1 MTFPQELF
9 FLSDVSVLLL
19 PAEGRRV
26 IVLCPVPSSDP
37 NEPLNW
43 SPARKTCHF
52 TLVLAVTCLVFTAL
66 SIQQIFWQLMAQDLN
81 VTYTQLNCAISLN
94 FVGLATGCALFTPFA
109 KKYGRRPVYLMSTAL
124 MVVASFWSGEIK
136 TLPELYITNLLQ
148 GLAGATNEAIVQ
160 ITIVDLFFVHHR
172 GGMNTLYITM
182 MMIGSFLT
190 PMAAGSQATRQGWRW
205 SYRTMG
211 ISNAPLLV
219 LFVFFYEESKYTPT
233 IEGISAGLG
242 PQDDAHQVP
251 SDGTGNKLDLK
262 TTSRAEDCG
271 LTDPILDYSIPM
283 RTWRERLPMVTYTS
297 EPIWSYFYRPFVI
310 LFTFPAVLCC
320 ALQYTCGVV
329 WLTILASMIAL
340 VFPPPPYEF
349 TPKQIGYMSIGP
361 FVGNLIDSFYGLI
374 MFGAT
379 IDRGM
384 HWILPSIGGA
394 LFGFGLG
401 SISGACLTLVT
412 DSYMDITGDA
422 FTGVAFL
429 RNAFSIGIP
438 FAISPWME
446 RSGLTNTF
454 IACGFISLGVT
465 LTLLEMV
472 IYGKRIRQATARR
485 YHEMAGKEL

>member
-1 MTFPQELF
+1 MED
-9 FLSDVSVLLL
+9 SDISTASQIDNDLPPGTVLLIRHDRNE
-19 PAEGRRV
+19 AEGRRV
-26 IVLCPVPSSDP
+26 IVLSPVPSSDP

-52 TLVLAVTCLVFTAL
+52 TLVLAVTCLVFTAFVVSQL

-94 FVGLATGCALFTPFA
+94 FIGLATGCALFTPFA

-172 GGMNTLYITM
+172 GGMNALYITM

-190 PMAAGSQATRQGWRW
+190 PKAAGNQATRQGWRW

-211 ISNAPLLV
+211 ISNAVLV
-219 LFVFFYEESKYTPT
+219 LFIFFYEESKYTPT

-242 PQDDAHQVP
+242 PQDDANQVP

-262 TTSRAEDCG
+262 ATSRAEDCG

-297 EPIWSYFYRPFVI
+297 EPIWPYFYRPFVI

-349 TPKQIGYMSIGP
+349 TPKQIG
-361 FVGNLIDSFYGLI
+361 
-374 MFGAT
+374 
-379 IDRGM
+379 
-384 HWILPSIGGA
+384 
-394 LFGFGLG
+394 
-401 SISGACLTLVT
+401 
-412 DSYMDITGDA
+412 YMDITGDA